1 MVLIQIV
8 APLASRLTRNSQG
21 QAQPDRAAQEVRPN
35 LKPYLPGILTH
46 CRFPLHTNLL
56 EGINNKIKVIKR
68 MAYGFR
74 DDAYFFL
81 KIRAAFP
88 GVG

>member
-1 MVLIQIV
+1 M
-8 APLASRLTRNSQG
+8 
-21 QAQPDRAAQEVRPN
+21 
-35 LKPYLPGILTH
+35 
-46 CRFPLHTNLL
+46 L

-74 DDAYFFL
+74 DHAYFFL

-88 GVG
+88 GIP

>member
-1 MVLIQIV
+1 VCRHGSGSSAAAIQGTGSI
-8 APLASRLTRNSQG
+8 ARARIRGERGGENGSSGICGMTRW
-21 QAQPDRAAQEVRPN
+21 
-35 LKPYLPGILTH
+35 
-46 CRFPLHTNLL
+46 PLHTSFL

-74 DDAYFFL
+74 DEEYFFL

-88 GVG
+88 GNPG